1 MNCGV
6 RENLDTIVT
15 TMTPW
20 TPSSQ
25 PIDCPRCHMQV
36 TPAMPQF
43 HVGGRALHRECY
55 IAWHFSQTGRYPRR
69 LGHARP
75 ERTQGLQ

>member
-1 MNCGV
+1 
-6 RENLDTIVT
+6 
-15 TMTPW
+15 
-20 TPSSQ
+20 
-25 PIDCPRCHMQV
+25 MQV

-69 LGHARP
+69 LRHARP